1 MYVASQ
7 IRTGRTATDVK
18 DGHVKRKDTQF
29 AFL

>member
-7 IRTGRTATDVK
+7 TRTGRTATDVK
-18 DGHVKRKDTQF
+18 RGRVERKDTQF

>member
-18 DGHVKRKDTQF
+18 DGRVERKEF

>member
-7 IRTGRTATDVK
+7 IRTGRTASDVEH
-18 DGHVKRKDTQF
+18 GYVERKDTQF